1 MRSLAAP
8 LLALAL
14 AGCGQEPAAPQPSAS
29 ATALASATAT
39 PTPTATATAP
49 VVVGKAILSAGGAGF
64 GRASASAIR
73 FSFGASRAEVEKA
86 ADAALGAARERSA
99 NGECGEGPLEFTD
112 YPGLR
117 LAFQN
122 GKFEGWLAR
131 EDAHII
137 TSDGIRPG
145 TFLRDLRITRSVRFV
160 EGSTLDGEF
169 EYLAADGNWIGGFVE
184 GAEREAKVVSL
195 YAGLTCFFR

>member
-1 MRSLAAP
+1 MVLRFGLP

-14 AGCGQEPAAPQPSAS
+14 VGCGQDNSAPQPSPP
-29 ATALASATAT
+29 ATAPARAA
-39 PTPTATATAP
+39 PTPTATATAQ

-64 GRASASAIR
+64 GRASASATR
-73 FSFGASRAEVEKA
+73 FAFGAARAEVEKA
-86 ADAALGAARERSA
+86 ADGALGPARERSA
-99 NGECGEGPLEFTD
+99 NDECGEGPLEFTD

-117 LAFQN
+117 LSFQD

-131 EDAHII
+131 EDAHVI

-145 TFLRDLRITRSVRFV
+145 TFLRDLRIARSVRFV

-169 EYLAADGNWIGGFVE
+169 EYLAADGNWIGGFVN
-184 GAEREAKVVSL
+184 GGGREAKVVSL
-195 YAGLTCFFR
+195 HAGLTCFFR

>member
-1 MRSLAAP
+1 MLRLGVP

-14 AGCGQEPAAPQPSAS
+14 IGCGQEPAAPQPSVTAS
-29 ATALASATAT
+29 ASGTAT
-39 PTPTATATAP
+39 PSPTATATAL
-49 VVVGKAILSAGGAGF
+49 VVVGKAILTAGGVGF
-64 GRASASAIR
+64 GRASASATR
-73 FSFGASRAEVEKA
+73 FSFGAARAEVEKA
-86 ADAALGAARERSA
+86 ADAALGVARERSA

-117 LAFQN
+117 LAFQD
-122 GKFEGWLAR
+122 GKFAGWLAR
-131 EDAHII
+131 EDTHVI

-169 EYLAADGNWIGGFVE
+169 EYLAADGNWIGGFVA
-184 GAEREAKVVSL
+184 GADRETKVVSL
-195 YAGLTCFFR
+195 HAGLTCFFR